1 MSKTPPDLTDL
12 PVQVQAY
19 VAAQAAELAD
29 LKQEFLGLSLS
40 HGSAQ
45 KRLKDEMEAALAAER
60 AAQAR
65 AIQNKDTMIAD
76 LRLQLH
82 GARKHRFGSK
92 SESSA
97 QLALELILEE
107 LEIEHAAETDDEDA
121 SSDAMSTKPL
131 RTPCKRKP
139 FPNNQK
145 TITPSDACEACGG
158 SLTVLETDVMEELE
172 YSETGQKMIQCI
184 IFQ

>member
-12 PVQVQAY
+12 PVQEQAY

-65 AIQNKDTMIAD
+65 AIQN
-76 LRLQLH
+76 R
-82 GARKHRFGSK
+82 
-92 SESSA
+92 
-97 QLALELILEE
+97 
-107 LEIEHAAETDDEDA
+107 
-121 SSDAMSTKPL
+121 DAMSTKPL

-139 FPNNQK
+139 FPNNLKWVQK

>member
-1 MSKTPPDLTDL
+1 MWDSHDARDLVCNGMSKTPPILANL
-12 PVQVQAY
+12 SPEAQSLF
-19 VAAQAAELAD
+19 AAQTAELSE
-29 LKQEFLGLSLS
+29 LKQAFLGSSLDYAA
-40 HGSAQ
+40 AQ

-65 AIQNKDTMIAD
+65 AIQN
-76 LRLQLH
+76 R
-82 GARKHRFGSK
+82 
-92 SESSA
+92 
-97 QLALELILEE
+97 
-107 LEIEHAAETDDEDA
+107 
-121 SSDAMSTKPL
+121 DAMSTKPL

-172 YSETGQKMIQCI
+172 YSETGQKIIQCI

>member
-107 LEIEHAAETDDEDA
+107 LEIEKAAEAPDEEV
-121 SSDAMSTKPL
+121 SSDAETAKPPHSKGL
-131 RTPCKRKP
+131 CRPRTNGPHPVLQIRLSPASVSPKP
-139 FPNNQK
+139 
-145 TITPSDACEACGG
+145 
-158 SLTVLETDVMEELE
+158 DVCQR
-172 YSETGQKMIQCI
+172 GH
-184 IFQ
+184 